1 MRHTL
6 RTLVRLLPRI
16 TLLCC
21 LALPAIGSATPKQYP
36 IEGTVTALGT
46 QRETNGEIYNTHR
59 TYTVKTP
66 TRVFVLECP
75 YDMTGIH
82 ISGPSECG
90 GKKKIAIG
98 DTIRLRV
105 NEDYAYLPTDNGKEQ
120 KLSILSESINED
132 GTAKPAKQP

>member
-75 YDMTGIH
+75 NDMTGIH

-90 GKKKIAIG
+90 ARK
-98 DTIRLRV
+98 RLQL
-105 NEDYAYLPTDNGKEQ
+105 ATHSP
-120 KLSILSESINED
+120 
-132 GTAKPAKQP
+132 